1 MVLVASGL
9 PILGSMLKHGFMA
22 SRRTKRRQAEVENLQ
37 EAVANAGYETA
48 GYAGYF
54 SSGFGGYGTGAAA
67 SLPLAAPSK
76 LPVGTWALPLLLAP
90 LTQGLHILGSRV
102 IIHHAG
108 CETRDF
114 IPVRQ
119 PGSPL
124 LWCLGAAAG
133 NWHII
138 HDQG

>member
-1 MVLVASGL
+1 MVLHGSRL
-9 PILGSMLKHGFMA
+9 PMLGSVLERSFMA

-67 SLPLAAPSK
+67 SLPLAASSE
-76 LPVGTWALPLLLAP
+76 LTVGTWALPLLLAL
-90 LTQGLHILGSRV
+90 LTQGLHVLGSRV
-102 IIHHAG
+102 MTHHAG
-108 CETRDF
+108 RKTRDF

-119 PGSPL
+119 TSMVFGRCSWQMAYHP
-124 LWCLGAAAG
+124 
-133 NWHII
+133 
-138 HDQG
+138 